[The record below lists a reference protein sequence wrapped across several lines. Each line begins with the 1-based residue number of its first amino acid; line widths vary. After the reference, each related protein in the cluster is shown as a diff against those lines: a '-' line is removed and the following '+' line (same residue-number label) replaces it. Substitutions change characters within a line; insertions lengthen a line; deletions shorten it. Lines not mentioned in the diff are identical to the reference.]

1 MKNTIPKII
10 YVFWDGKMNTF
21 VSSCF
26 ENIQRMN
33 PKFKVILL
41 SSKSISDK
49 PINYEKLSVQAKS
62 DWARVDAVSKTGGVW
77 IDISCIVL
85 KPFESWIDFDSDT
98 FHAFEV
104 PFGCDVIESWAFAAP
119 KNCPL
124 VHAWKNEFK
133 QAIEKGFEIYNN
145 ENDAPKCLKSWL
157 PYLTIHQALHIAREK
172 ISHKNLKILKSTA
185 TNMPFYE
192 VSKCKWDNSC
202 FVNTLKNAPKLDSI
216 FIKLTGSMNIAINKV
231 GVRRMNIIELLR
243 KKKYSH
249 VERVLGIR
257 IGYREL
263 STKINILVLGI
274 ILTFIIIF
282 IMKKL
287 SIIN

>member
-1 MKNTIPKII
+1 
-10 YVFWDGKMNTF
+10 
-21 VSSCF
+21 
-26 ENIQRMN
+26 MN

-49 PINYEKLSVQAKS
+49 PMNYEKLSGKLSLIGHA
-62 DWARVDAVSKTGGVW
+62 DAVSKTGGVW

-98 FHAFEV
+98 FYAFEV
-104 PFGCDVIESWAFAAP
+104 PFGCDVIESWAFAAT

-172 ISHKNLKILKSTA
+172 ISPKI
-185 TNMPFYE
+185 
-192 VSKCKWDNSC
+192 
-202 FVNTLKNAPKLDSI
+202 
-216 FIKLTGSMNIAINKV
+216 
-231 GVRRMNIIELLR
+231 
-243 KKKYSH
+243 
-249 VERVLGIR
+249 
-257 IGYREL
+257 
-263 STKINILVLGI
+263 
-274 ILTFIIIF
+274 
-282 IMKKL
+282 
-287 SIIN
+287 